1 MPLPKLT
8 YRANVTDGAIVMQD
22 SIRRKMAKEVC
33 HSYEGHDI
41 TVTVKKQRKTRSGN
55 QNAYYWSVVLPLILD
70 AMIELGNDLQSGNSD
85 HLNMIHELMKEKHL
99 QNGLDV
105 IDAEGNI
112 DKLPSSTKN
121 CTTADFMEYIE
132 LIQKWAAE
140 FLYVDIP
147 DPNEQRELQLSTN

>member
-1 MPLPKLT
+1 MPLPTLT
-8 YRANVTDGAIVMQD
+8 YRANVKDGAIVMQD

-41 TVTVKKQRKTRSGN
+41 TITVKKQRKTRSGN

-105 IDAEGNI
+105 IDAEGNV

-121 CTTADFMEYIE
+121 CSTADFIEYIE
-132 LIQKWAAE
+132 RIQKWAAE
-140 FLYVDIP
+140 FLYIDIP